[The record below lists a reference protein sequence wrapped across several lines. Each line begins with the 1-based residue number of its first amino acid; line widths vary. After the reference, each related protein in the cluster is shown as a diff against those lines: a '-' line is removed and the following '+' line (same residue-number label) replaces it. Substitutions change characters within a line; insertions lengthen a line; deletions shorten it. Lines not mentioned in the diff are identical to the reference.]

1 MFIYKHLTAN
11 SVKLMDFP
19 FRRELAMEAYL
30 LENESVLALDSKNFQ
45 DVAILES
52 ELSLHDGR
60 KKKTDGRI
68 DILAV
73 YGQEY
78 PAIVELKLGEIQQKH
93 LDQLEDY
100 LKERDQILDKY
111 PHVWDH
117 ESNPDPKWI
126 GVMVGSTIAPDL
138 ATDIRR
144 GKTILDNIPVAGLTL
159 RRYRGED
166 GQVYVATDTYF
177 VKKLSGKDYAKYV
190 FNDKTYTKNRLIL
203 AVVTSY
209 VISHPKTTFGELKKL
224 FPDQLQGKNRYGVFT
239 SVEEA
244 ETIYA
249 DTGYKRHF
257 IEPDEVI
264 ELKDKKIAVCN
275 QWGRRNIKNF
285 LGKASE
291 LGFQIKKAP

>member
-1 MFIYKHLTAN
+1 MFIHKHLTAN

-52 ELSLHDGR
+52 ELSFHDGR
-60 KKKTDGRI
+60 KKKIDGRI

-93 LDQLEDY
+93 VDQLEDY
-100 LKERDQILDKY
+100 LKQRDQILGKF

-126 GVMVGSTIAPDL
+126 GVMVGATIDPGL

-177 VKKLSGKDYAKYV
+177 VKKLSGKDYTKYV
-190 FNDKTYTKNRLIL
+190 FNSKTCTKNRLVL
-203 AVVTSY
+203 AVVKSY
-209 VISHPKTTFGELKKL
+209 VASHPKTTFAGLKKL

-239 SVEEA
+239 SIEEA

-249 DTGYKRHF
+249 DTGYKRYF

-264 ELKDKKIAVCN
+264 ELKDMKIAVCN
-275 QWGRRNIKNF
+275 QWGRRNINKF
-285 LGKASE
+285 LGKARE
-291 LGFQIKKAP
+291 LGFQIKKLP